1 MGDVITVDLG
11 EGAFVHAEVTVL
23 DRAEPGFVAAEP
35 GGDAGVRDT
44 AAKALAELPQRL
56 DAVRE
61 VVKSVGRW
69 AADGIV
75 GTGPAVPD
83 TLEVEF
89 GLKLAVKSGAVIGVL
104 AEAGGEASFTVRM
117 SWDTA
122 RVAAARAGH
131 AAGFAPQGGDER

>member
-23 DRAEPGFVAAEP
+23 DRAETGFTPAAGEP

-44 AAKALAELPQRL
+44 AARAFAELPQRL

-61 VVKSVGRW
+61 VVRNVGRW
-69 AADGIV
+69 AADSV
-75 GTGPAVPD
+75 SGTGPAVPD
-83 TLEVEF
+83 TLEIEF
-89 GLKLAVKSGAVIGVL
+89 GLKLAVKSGALVGVL

-122 RVAAARAGH
+122 RVAAARAAR
-131 AAGFAPQGGDER
+131 AATPDGDR

>member
-11 EGAFVHAEVTVL
+11 EGAFVHAEVTRL
-23 DRAEPGFVAAEP
+23 EPAGT

-44 AAKALAELPQRL
+44 AAKVFGELPQRL
-56 DAVRE
+56 DAVRD
-61 VVKSVGRW
+61 VVRNVGRW
-69 AADGIV
+69 AADSID
-75 GTGPAVPD
+75 GTGAAVPD

-122 RVAAARAGH
+122 RVAAARAGRG
-131 AAGFAPQGGDER
+131 AGSAPRGGDER

>member
-23 DRAEPGFVAAEP
+23 DRTETGPAPTSAGR
-35 GGDAGVRDT
+35 GGDAGVRD
-44 AAKALAELPQRL
+44 AAARAFAELPQRL

-61 VVKSVGRW
+61 VVRGVGRW
-69 AADGIV
+69 AADGIA

-89 GLKLAVKSGAVIGVL
+89 GLKLAVKSGALVGVL

-122 RVAAARAGH
+122 RVAAARAARDASPDG
-131 AAGFAPQGGDER
+131 ER

>member
-11 EGAFVHAEVTVL
+11 EGAYVHAEVTVL
-23 DRAEPGFVAAEP
+23 DRAEA

-69 AADGIV
+69 AADSIG
-75 GTGPAVPD
+75 GTGAAVPD

-122 RVAAARAGH
+122 RVAAARAGRG
-131 AAGFAPQGGDER
+131 AGFVPQGGDER